1 MLHRQVLSSR
11 KGRDADGRADGSLPR
26 RLFIRGAGA
35 GVLGL
40 GLVAAAPAVANAA
53 VKSGGPGAGGPVSG
67 LLADGAMTGGATSDG
82 ATSGSSLPVDAGV
95 GMYTD
100 QTVAFQMS
108 TATINPQQVS
118 CGVGT
123 FGLDLSTF
131 TKLLPVI
138 GSLPGNVPVV
148 DGSTGPFAMLMY
160 SFNVTSYVIN
170 RATGLITA
178 RGTLRSITDLA
189 GTTLE
194 DVNSPYLAFGQAA
207 RNGNRPSFSIHF
219 KTPFWTAPNNPLAT
233 PSSAVPG
240 WSMFGG
246 EFLVGTVNVTP

>member
-1 MLHRQVLSSR
+1 MLHRQVFSSR
-11 KGRDADGRADGSLPR
+11 KGSDADGRSDGSLPR

-40 GLVAAAPAVANAA
+40 GLVAAAPAVASAA
-53 VKSGGPGAGGPVSG
+53 DKSGQPVGGLQPVS
-67 LLADGAMTGGATSDG
+67 LLGGGSQPADGSQPA
-82 ATSGSSLPVDAGV
+82 GSSLPVDAGV

-123 FGLDLSTF
+123 VGLDLSTF

-138 GSLPGNVPVV
+138 NSLPGNVPVV
-148 DGSTGPFAMLMY
+148 GGSTGPFAMLMY
-160 SFNVTSYVIN
+160 SYDVTSYQIN

-178 RGTLRSITDLA
+178 NGTLRSITDLA

-194 DVNSPYLAFGQAA
+194 DTNSPYVAFGQAA
-207 RNGNRPSFSIHF
+207 RNGNRSSFSIHF
-219 KTPFWTAPNNPLAT
+219 KTPFWTAPNNPLAS